1 MAELKDC
8 KIIGV
13 RVVDP
18 YAPKEPVKALAEIK
32 KEITPLVKQHNNI
45 VKGRFRLDKKNNT
58 FGLTAHQNKLEE
70 AKEFAAILKRTIA
83 DNYGVHVFVDVE
95 EEKFGT
101 VTSGTHSATV
111 FRGEEVEEGHC
122 EHDFKVGDIVWV
134 SFPNEAREDR
144 AGVVKAANP
153 GRYIQVETKD
163 DDCSTSIYVLGLH
176 PSQLRP
182 AFPSDFLSQPKWLQD
197 WYVANAP
204 DSHKEDDYYSF

>member
-1 MAELKDC
+1 MAEFKDC

-18 YAPKEPVKALAEIK
+18 YAPKEPVKPLDEIK

-45 VKGRFRLDKKNNT
+45 VKGRFRLDKKNKT

-70 AKEFAAILKRTIA
+70 AKEFAAMLKRTIA
-83 DNYGVHVFVDVE
+83 DNYDVHVFVDVE

-111 FRGEEVEEGHC
+111 FRGEEVENTFE
-122 EHDFKVGDIVWV
+122 VGDIVWV
-134 SFPNEAREDR
+134 SFPNEARADR

-153 GRYIQVETKD
+153 GCYIQVETKD
-163 DDCSTSIYVLGLH
+163 EDCSTSIYVPGLR

-182 AFPSDFLSQPKWLQD
+182 AFPSEFLSQPKWLQD
-197 WYVANAP
+197 WYIANAP